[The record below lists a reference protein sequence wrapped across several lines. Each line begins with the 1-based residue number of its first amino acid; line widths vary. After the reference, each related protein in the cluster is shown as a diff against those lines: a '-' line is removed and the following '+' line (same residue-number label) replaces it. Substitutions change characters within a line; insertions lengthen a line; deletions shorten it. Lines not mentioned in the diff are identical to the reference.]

1 MNNRPTNTGTRL
13 IGLVGVDSG
22 QLLLTDPCYLSDFE
36 SDNYTGTP
44 TEANS
49 NGLFPY
55 SYSGA
60 CAATLSTRMAG
71 GLAFRLGHEG
81 AGVAFSTG
89 WGDGLYPVYVTY
101 SDEGRIASV
110 EVRFIEDEDFADED
124 EDFEGD
130 EDAA

>member
-1 MNNRPTNTGTRL
+1 MNNRPTNTETRL

-22 QLLLTDPCYLSDFE
+22 QLLLTDPCYLSDFV
-36 SDNYTGTP
+36 SDGYTGTP

-60 CAATLSTRMAG
+60 CAATLGTRMAG

-110 EVRFIEDEDFADED
+110 EVRFMDEHLDDEDDED

-130 EDAA
+130 AA